1 MSNPLRP
8 ASLRVQ
14 VGLFTAIRLAVNTS
28 TRMVYPFLAV
38 FARGLGVDLASI
50 SLVLTVRALMGALS
64 PLLAPI
70 ADRSGRKTSMLLGLG
85 IFTVSATLVAIWPS
99 YTTFFLAVVLGFLG
113 IYVYLPAMQA
123 YLGDTVAYQ
132 QRGQVLAIT
141 ELGWSVSFIVGMPL
155 AGFLIARYGWQA
167 PFPLA
172 AAGALLMMG
181 LVAWLVPFIPPSH
194 GAVSGSL
201 KKFWHAL
208 AAPSVMAGLALSLT
222 FTCANEVV
230 NVVFGVW
237 MEDSFNL
244 KIAAL
249 GAASAVIGFSEL
261 GAEGLSAWLV
271 DRLGKERAVTIGLLG
286 NALVVLT
293 LPWLGRSLVGAMF
306 GLGLFY
312 LTFEFAIVCSLPLM
326 TEILPSARAT
336 LMGLNVAAF
345 SLGRALGA
353 WLAPQFYAWGFWA
366 NALAAVGFDLLA
378 LLALSRIKIG
388 SGKEDL
394 TATKIEQER

>member
-1 MSNPLRP
+1 MPISLRP

-14 VGLFTAIRLAVNTS
+14 VGLFTVIRLAVNTS
-28 TRMVYPFLAV
+28 TRMIYPFLAV
-38 FARGLGVDLASI
+38 FARGMGVDLASI
-50 SLVLTVRALMGALS
+50 SLVLTVRALMGAMS

-70 ADRSGRKTSMLLGLG
+70 ADSRGRKTSMLLGLG
-85 IFTVSATLVAIWPS
+85 IFTAGAVVVAVWPS
-99 YTTFFLAVVLGFLG
+99 YITFFLAVVTGYLG

-123 YLGDTVAYQ
+123 YLGDTVPYQ
-132 QRGQVLAIT
+132 SRGQVLAIT
-141 ELGWSVSFIVGMPL
+141 ELGWSVSFIVGIPL
-155 AGFLIARYGWQA
+155 AGFLIVRFGWQA
-167 PFPLA
+167 PFSLA

-181 LVAWLVPFIPPSH
+181 LIAWLVPFIPSSH

-201 KKFWHAL
+201 NRFWHAL
-208 AAPSVMAGLALSLT
+208 AAPSVMAALIFSLA

-261 GAEGLSAWLV
+261 GGEGLSIWLV
-271 DRLGKERAVTIGLLG
+271 DRLGKERAVAIGLFG
-286 NALVVLT
+286 NALVALA
-293 LPWLGRSLVGAMF
+293 LPWLGRSLPGVMV
-306 GLGLFY
+306 GLGMFY

-336 LMGLNVAAF
+336 LMGLNVAVF

-353 WLAPQFYAWGFWA
+353 GLAPHLYAYGFWV

-388 SGKEDL
+388 SEKEEL
-394 TATKIEQER
+394 APAEIAQEG